1 MIRYQFLAPIG
12 TSLLRRLK
20 TRLPWLSQEDIEI
33 LSKIPRFM
41 LFYALACQH
50 INDNHPGF
58 GITFVSGEQKAEIP
72 KLTFHRMN
80 MPNGYHAKEVKFP
93 FSLYPKINDK
103 RWKKFFLKDLKK
115 PEFRN
120 GDELWG
126 IPIPMLQAGNV
137 WALYNLVLGNF
148 R

>member
-1 MIRYQFLAPIG
+1 
-12 TSLLRRLK
+12 
-20 TRLPWLSQEDIEI
+20 
-33 LSKIPRFM
+33 
-41 LFYALACQH
+41 
-50 INDNHPGF
+50 
-58 GITFVSGEQKAEIP
+58 
-72 KLTFHRMN
+72 MN

-103 RWKKFFLKDLKK
+103 RWKKFYLKDLKK

-120 GDELWG
+120 GDEFWG